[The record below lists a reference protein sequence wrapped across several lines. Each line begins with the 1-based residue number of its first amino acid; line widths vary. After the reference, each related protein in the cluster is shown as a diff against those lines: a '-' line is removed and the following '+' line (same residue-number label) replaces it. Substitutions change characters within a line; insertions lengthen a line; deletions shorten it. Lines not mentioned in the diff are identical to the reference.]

1 MANEAAARSGR
12 QGGASAGGQ
21 GEALAGGPA
30 EGGGERHPQPGHA
43 AGEAAGRGRCPAQ
56 QNPGPQCGSPGP
68 GEAAGGL
75 QQCPRQS

>member
-1 MANEAAARSGR
+1 MANEAAARPGR
-12 QGGASAGGQ
+12 QGGASAGGE